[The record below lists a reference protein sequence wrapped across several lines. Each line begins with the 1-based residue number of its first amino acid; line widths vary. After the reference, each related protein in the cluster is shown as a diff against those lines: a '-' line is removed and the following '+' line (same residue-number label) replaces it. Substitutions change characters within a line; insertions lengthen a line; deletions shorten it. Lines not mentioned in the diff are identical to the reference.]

1 MMRSLRSA
9 ASLVMGLALAVV
21 LAPSSQANPATGAN
35 VLALP
40 TCESFTTYYRT
51 IPAPGVG
58 AIQIH
63 ANVPT
68 TGYQNGAFTC
78 RLGSDDALPGVFV
91 LQAALAQCFAKI
103 KVDGIYGI
111 ETENSVRF
119 LQYLTGNTIDGTYG
133 PETRGVM
140 TWPWLFPN
148 NQFHKCDVL

>member
-1 MMRSLRSA
+1 MTRSLRLA
-9 ASLVMGLALAVV
+9 AALVIGLALAVG
-21 LAPSSQANPATGAN
+21 LAPSSQASPATGAS
-35 VLALP
+35 VLAP
-40 TCESFTTYYRT
+40 TCESFTTYYRSVP
-51 IPAPGVG
+51 IPGVG

-68 TGYQNGAFTC
+68 TGYQNGLFTC
-78 RLGSDDALPGVFV
+78 RLGSGDALPGVFV

-119 LQYLTGNTIDGTYG
+119 LQYLTGITVDGTYG
-133 PETRGVM
+133 PQTRGVM

-148 NQFHKCDVL
+148 NQLHKCDVL